1 MSTVRFPDMAQPQKQ
16 GGACGGEGMGGDKSI
31 IALCFCTN
39 VQYIQFNL
47 CHDVM
52 AFFF

>member
-1 MSTVRFPDMAQPQKQ
+1 MSTVRFPHVAQTQKQ
-16 GGACGGEGMGGDKSI
+16 AETWERGKSGDENVT
-31 IALCFCTN
+31 ALCFCTD

-52 AFFF
+52 AFF